1 MVWIVGV
8 FAVLASMY
16 VVTLTRSLLAMGF
29 NADVP
34 AWVGSNEGILDAEF
48 LQSLVV
54 HTLETAEAGNEL
66 DDEEFEDLVANLV
79 VLAEDYAI
87 GQVRRSK
94 TSRR

>member
-16 VVTLTRSLLAMGF
+16 VITLTRSLLNMGYS
-29 NADVP
+29 ADVP

-48 LQSLVV
+48 LQSMFV
-54 HTLETAEAGNEL
+54 HTLETASAGDDL
-66 DDEEFEDLVANLV
+66 GDEEFEDLVANLV